1 MQEHQ
6 LFQPGFCGVEAHLQ
20 AAYLPVHYLFVV
32 RLPHIEQPAPGAADG
47 VALHRVGVVVQN
59 VQGIKAFCFEVGIHL
74 VHGRPPVIVVA
85 LHDDL
90 LPGQALQKFKIL
102 TGIGQA
108 HGPADIARQYN
119 GILWFDELA
128 PIFLKA
134 LHIIIPAGK
143 NIHRLGSAQ
152 RKVGIAK
159 HKKCHVFSPV
169 LNAAGCVIPDS
180 PAPPRRSAQD
190 RSRC

>member
-1 MQEHQ
+1 M
-6 LFQPGFCGVEAHLQ
+6 
-20 AAYLPVHYLFVV
+20 
-32 RLPHIEQPAPGAADG
+32 
-47 VALHRVGVVVQN
+47 QN

-128 PIFLKA
+128 PVFLKA